1 MSETIKQITPNLWVQ
16 QSEYFATNSGIF
28 MSDGEACL
36 IDPNMNPDEIKAI
49 ANFINSQ
56 NVALK
61 SIILTHDH
69 WDHVLGPAHFPNVKV
84 IAHTNYLQEGP
95 EQIKHIQEQILD
107 WQKRYDL
114 KPTPNFDIPMPDEK
128 VEDGHTL
135 NIGSETLEFV
145 HVAGHAPD
153 QIAIFHKAS
162 GTFWAAD
169 TLSNI
174 EIPFV
179 SHNLASYENTLA
191 KVSKL
196 DIKVLIPGHGE
207 VTKEPTEIK
216 TRITEDIAYLT
227 ELREK
232 VSGIVDCGGAVE
244 DCIDTCLNMVFK
256 NPEANKDE
264 HRMNVESA
272 FLELGGKADART
284 TDRKLGWG

>member
-28 MSDGEACL
+28 ISNGEACL

-49 ANFINSQ
+49 ANFIDSQ
-56 NVALK
+56 KVQLHC
-61 SIILTHDH
+61 IILTHDH
-69 WDHVLGPAHFPNVKV
+69 WDHVLGPAFFPNIKV
-84 IAHTNYLQEGP
+84 LAHTNYLQGGT
-95 EQIKHIQEQILD
+95 EQIGHIQEQIVD

-114 KPTPNFDIPMPDEK
+114 PQTPNFEIPIPNER
-128 VEDGHTL
+128 VEEGSKIT
-135 NIGSETLEFV
+135 IGSERLEFV
-145 HVAGHAPD
+145 HVPGHAPD
-153 QIAIFHKAS
+153 QVAIFHQSS

-179 SHNLASYENTLA
+179 SHNLAAYEAMLE

-196 DIKVLIPGHGE
+196 DIQTLIPGHGAVTNDVEE
-207 VTKEPTEIK
+207 VKK
-216 TRITEDIAYLT
+216 RINEDIAYLT
-227 ELREK
+227 ELRGK

-244 DCIDTCLNMVFK
+244 DCIDSCLAMTFK
-256 NPEANKDE
+256 NPEANKNE

-272 FLELGGKADART
+272 FLELGGKADGAK
-284 TDRKLGWG
+284 KLGWG